1 MEYSRPA
8 LVRPF
13 YGPSREVSLRDS
25 FRKNSGK
32 SASSSK
38 DLRRKDSHP
47 KDAAKDQ
54 QKSDRPAA
62 TLAVL
67 AGVLLAGEQVESSN
81 DDLDELGQLLATLK
95 IQVGGRIIQ
104 RRQKLTP
111 KCLLGE
117 GKVAEL
123 KELAESVGARLIVFD
138 RPLSAPQVRN
148 LEQMTGCEVLDR
160 TGVILEIFARHA
172 RTTQAKTQVEIAR
185 LEYMLPR
192 MVGAWTHL
200 ERQRGGG
207 VQRGMG
213 EKQIEVDRRL
223 ARERIARLKKQLE
236 GIQKDRQN
244 QRKARRNELK
254 VALVGYTNSGKTS
267 VMISMTKANVQAE
280 DVLFATLDSN
290 VRTLDPS
297 TRPKILLSDT
307 VGFIRNLPH
316 GLVESFKSTLDE
328 VLEAD
333 LLLHVVDISHP
344 HYQTQIKTT
353 EAVLRE
359 IGAGDIPVMMVFNKM
374 DRLEDSVLP
383 KILRGVYR
391 GSIFVS
397 AHNDE
402 DMARLRRQVFRY
414 FEENL
419 VAAQLVVPADD
430 PAILSQ
436 IYKSCLIL
444 ESDFSVQDE
453 ARFSVRASPAILAKL
468 HAYIVSVDA

>member
-1 MEYSRPA
+1 MTKDGRQSRDALAPKSESQGTPA
-8 LVRPF
+8 R
-13 YGPSREVSLRDS
+13 
-25 FRKNSGK
+25 
-32 SASSSK
+32 SAI
-38 DLRRKDSHP
+38 
-47 KDAAKDQ
+47 
-54 QKSDRPAA
+54 
-62 TLAVL
+62 VV
-67 AGVLLAGEQVESSN
+67 GVLLPNEDSSVLAE
-81 DDLDELGQLLATLK
+81 DLNELEQLLATLK
-95 IQVGGRIIQ
+95 IKVGGRVIQ
-104 RRQKLTP
+104 KRQRLTP

-117 GKVAEL
+117 GKVEEIKL
-123 KELAESVGARLIVFD
+123 LAQSVGAGLVAFD

-148 LEQMTGCEVLDR
+148 LEEMTGCEVLDR

-192 MVGAWTHL
+192 LAGAWTHL

-223 ARERIARLKKQLE
+223 ARERISRLKRQLE

-244 QRKARRNELK
+244 QRKARQTELK

-267 VMISMTKANVQAE
+267 VMIAMTKAAVQAE

-333 LLLHVVDISHP
+333 LLLHVVDLSHP
-344 HYQTQIKTT
+344 RYLAQIKTT
-353 EAVLRE
+353 EDVLRE
-359 IGAGDIPVMMVFNKM
+359 IGAGDIPVMMIFNKM
-374 DRLEDSVLP
+374 DKLDDPVLP
-383 KILRGVYR
+383 KILKGVYR
-391 GSIFVS
+391 NGQFVS
-397 AHNDE
+397 AQSDE
-402 DMARLRRQVFRY
+402 DMARLRRHVFKY

-419 VAAQLVVPADD
+419 VKATLDVPSDD
-430 PAILSQ
+430 QAVLSQ

-444 ESDFSVQDE
+444 GTDFGIQDH
-453 ARFSVRASPAILAKL
+453 ARFEVRASPAVLAKL
-468 HAYIVSVDA
+468 HAYVIAVEG